1 MDLYFRTF
9 KVDLQG
15 RKLAD
20 CRQFRYFQQEIFSR
34 LVIFYLSLLGFGW
47 QQLVNNCDVIVGIS
61 HCRRPFFYSLTPM
74 LNNPGPYR
82 SEALAISHP
91 LQRILHPLLYFEIF
105 SYPLKLEEIQDLC
118 RGESFTK
125 NDLEKHLAD
134 AIERGLIYNC
144 QGFYSCQ
151 NRPDWVEKRI
161 DNNQRAERYIR
172 HAYRMSHLIR
182 RFPFVRGVFLSGAL
196 SKNVMPKDGDIDYF
210 IITKPGRLWV
220 SRTLLVL
227 FKKIVL
233 FNSHKYF
240 CVNYF
245 VDEDHLTIE
254 EQNQFTA
261 TEVATLTPLYSKSIY
276 DRFLQANAWT
286 KQYYP
291 NFPARDTQKTI
302 PVKQSR
308 TQRFLEWILQG
319 QLGERLD
326 TFFYR
331 RTLKFWQQKFATFEP
346 EKFATALKSRP
357 YVSKHHPQ
365 DFQNRVL
372 SELEKRI
379 TAFEERHQVRL
390 DRSALNPLSAPT
402 E

>member
-1 MDLYFRTF
+1 M
-9 KVDLQG
+9 
-15 RKLAD
+15 
-20 CRQFRYFQQEIFSR
+20 
-34 LVIFYLSLLGFGW
+34 
-47 QQLVNNCDVIVGIS
+47 VNN
-61 HCRRPFFYSLTPM
+61 L
-74 LNNPGPYR
+74 GPYHP
-82 SEALAISHP
+82 ETLTISHP
-91 LQRILHPLLYFEIF
+91 LQRILQPLLYFEIF
-105 SYPLKLEEIQDLC
+105 SYPLKSEEIQKLC
-118 RGESFTK
+118 QGEPFTS
-125 NDLEKHLAD
+125 NDLKKHLAD
-134 AIERGLIYNC
+134 AVQRGWLYTYQGYYCC
-144 QGFYSCQ
+144 QA
-151 NRPDWVEKRI
+151 RPDWVEQRL

-210 IITKPGRLWV
+210 IVTKPGRLWV

-227 FKKIVL
+227 FKKLVL
-233 FNSHKYF
+233 LNSHKYF

-245 VDEDHLTIE
+245 VDEDHLVIE

-261 TEVATLTPLYSKSIY
+261 TEVATLTPLYSKAIY
-276 DRFLQANAWT
+276 DRFLMANAWT
-286 KQYYP
+286 KLYYP
-291 NFPARDTQKTI
+291 NFPARDTEKTI
-302 PVKQSR
+302 PFRQSR
-308 TQRFLEWILQG
+308 IQRFLEWLLRG

-326 TFFYR
+326 TIFYQ
-331 RTLKFWQQKFATFEP
+331 RTIKYWQQKFATFEP

-379 TAFEERHQVRL
+379 VAFEERHQVRL
-390 DRSALNPLSAPT
+390 NRPTLNPLSAPT